1 MLNSLVNALNK
12 NGAGVALPTD
22 KVYSAADFANTYN
35 ALLAKNPTASAKT
48 GIPPLPVPGNV
59 AGPPG
64 PDLTSSIPTSLDNTR
79 TVGYEYDIQQ
89 QKQQQQEFD
98 ANEVPRQ

>member
-1 MLNSLVNALNK
+1 M
-12 NGAGVALPTD
+12 
-22 KVYSAADFANTYN
+22 
-35 ALLAKNPTASAKT
+35 
-48 GIPPLPVPGNV
+48 
-59 AGPPG
+59 G